1 MFKLSTSDLFLSSSL
16 SLSLHQFL
24 LFLCSSGCISL
35 SLITCPPPYMSQWFH
50 FGLRE
55 ARVASPSFPAFISV
69 TALIALCCASTPLPL
84 PPFYGCHQFSHLF
97 HLLSLRPA
105 CITSWTLWGPTLYGL
120 QSPKLEISKGFLW
133 KGQPYISS
141 FIVEAHL
148 IRSVQWGPKT
158 VMRPQV

>member
-1 MFKLSTSDLFLSSSL
+1 MAKISDIFISSSL
-16 SLSLHQFL
+16 SLSVHQFL
-24 LFLCSSGCISL
+24 LFLFSSGCLSP

-69 TALIALCCASTPLPL
+69 TALIALCCTTTPLPL

-97 HLLSLRPA
+97 HLLSL
-105 CITSWTLWGPTLYGL
+105 CITSWTLWSPTLNGL
-120 QSPKLEISKGFLW
+120 QSPELVVSKGFLR

-148 IRSVQWGPKT
+148 IRSVT
-158 VMRPQV
+158 LSSSSSDT